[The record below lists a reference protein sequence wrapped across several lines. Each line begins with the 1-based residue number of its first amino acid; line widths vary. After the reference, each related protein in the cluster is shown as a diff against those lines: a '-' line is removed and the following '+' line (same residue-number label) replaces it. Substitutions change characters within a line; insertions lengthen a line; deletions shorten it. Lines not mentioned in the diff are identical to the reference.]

1 MSTSEYEGRVTEIET
16 VSDLGMTN
24 ANESQTVLHT
34 LNASQLS
41 ILRYIYSLGNSIST
55 ASDVK

>member
-24 ANESQTVLHT
+24 ANESQIVLHT
-34 LNASQLS
+34 LNASQSS

-55 ASDVK
+55 ASGVK